1 MGEGIMTKEL
11 GSDPGDL
18 GRDATRV
25 ETVVIGAGQAGLATG
40 FHLARRGRDFV
51 ILDAGERVGDN
62 WRCHWDSLR
71 LYSPART
78 AALPGM
84 RFPAPSMSF
93 PTKDEMADFL
103 ETYASTLG
111 LPVRTGVRVSRLSRE
126 DGKYVVTTDGSS
138 LVCDNVVVATGTFGR
153 TPYLPDFA
161 GELDPAIVQLHSS
174 AYKNPAQ
181 LQPGGVLVVGA
192 SHSGG
197 DIAFEAGGAGHP
209 TVLSGPIHGQV
220 PFDIEARPA
229 HVIFPILFLVA
240 KHLLT
245 IRTPLGRK
253 IRPEVRAHG
262 GPLIRVKRDDLA
274 RVGVEMAPARTVGVR
289 DGLPVLDGGRALD
302 VANVVWCTGFQQDF
316 SWIDPPVTGGDGWP
330 VEVRG
335 VVPSSPGLY
344 FAGLAFQYGFAS
356 MLVGGAGRD
365 AAYVVKHLCARTP
378 GARRTPVARRIDS
391 VPGAP
396 ADGRIGG
403 QGAPEE
409 PPSDR
414 FGKSPTIDQASSS

>member
-1 MGEGIMTKEL
+1 MGEGIMTREL
-11 GSDPGDL
+11 GSDPGDH
-18 GRDATRV
+18 GRVATRM

-71 LYSPART
+71 LYSPARR

-84 RFPAPSMSF
+84 RFPAPPMSY

-103 ETYASTLG
+103 
-111 LPVRTGVRVSRLSRE
+111 
-126 DGKYVVTTDGSS
+126 
-138 LVCDNVVVATGTFGR
+138 
-153 TPYLPDFA
+153 
-161 GELDPAIVQLHSS
+161 
-174 AYKNPAQ
+174 
-181 LQPGGVLVVGA
+181 
-192 SHSGG
+192 
-197 DIAFEAGGAGHP
+197 
-209 TVLSGPIHGQV
+209 
-220 PFDIEARPA
+220 
-229 HVIFPILFLVA
+229 
-240 KHLLT
+240 T

-253 IRPEVRAHG
+253 MRPEVRAHG

-289 DGLPVLDGGRALD
+289 DGLPVLDGGRVLD
-302 VANVVWCTGFQQDF
+302 VANLIWCTGFQQDF

-344 FAGLAFQYGFAS
+344 FAGLAFQCGFAS

-378 GARRTPVARRIDS
+378 AARRIDS
-391 VPGAP
+391 VLGAP

-403 QGAPEE
+403 QGGPEE

-414 FGKSPTIDQASSS
+414 FGKSPTIDHVSSS